1 MRSSTCSPQLNGS
14 LSVSSAAP
22 SPFSSIAELHRCYAD
37 GTSTA
42 ALVVEMFLSR
52 IESYDQRGPAI
63 NAVTAKNHAVGA
75 EAARLD
81 AQLAESGR
89 LVGPLHG
96 VPILVKD
103 QIETAGIETNF
114 GSIAMRGYVPAVD
127 ATVIGRLK
135 AAGALVLAKTAMPD
149 FAASWFSLS
158 SRSGATRCPW
168 SLDRDP
174 GGSSSGSAAGLAAG
188 FATAAIG
195 EDTGGSIRIP
205 AAYNNLVGVRVTTGL
220 ISRHGMAPLVA
231 SQDTA
236 GPLTRT
242 VADAAALLDVMVGF
256 DPRDPATAA
265 RGPSTSYRSA
275 LSEHALK
282 GTRIG
287 VLSDTVSSD
296 PDDRSASVAE
306 VFSTATERLDELGV
320 EIVSVSVPRLR
331 ERLLATSLY
340 LTSSRTDINHFLASR
355 PLPYRDVRDIVRYHR
370 YEPSLDL
377 LHAIGWSDPDEVD
390 LRERLAA
397 QTALRDDFCAVM
409 FEQGIAALC
418 YPTTPSIAPTSA
430 ELRKRTVTTQ
440 NFTTN
445 TVIASQ
451 AGLPAVTVPAGLSR
465 LGLPVGIEFMSSPY
479 NERLLISIAG
489 EFEAASPRLTGP
501 PITP

>member
-1 MRSSTCSPQLNGS
+1 MC
-14 LSVSSAAP
+14 SAAP
-22 SPFSSIAELHRCYAD
+22 SPFSSIAELHRCYLD

-42 ALVVEMFLSR
+42 ALVVEVFLSR

-63 NAVTAKNHAVGA
+63 NAVTAKNPAVRA
-75 EAARLD
+75 DAAKLD

-114 GSIAMRGYVPAVD
+114 GSVAMRGYVPTVD
-127 ATVIGRLK
+127 ATVISRLK

-174 GGSSSGSAAGLAAG
+174 GGSSSGSAAGVTAG

-220 ISRHGMAPLVA
+220 ISRHGMAPLVS

-256 DPRDPATAA
+256 DPRDPATTTA
-265 RGPSTSYRSA
+265 RGPGTSYRLA
-275 LSEHALK
+275 LRERALE
-282 GTRIG
+282 GSRIG
-287 VLSDTVSSD
+287 VLTDTVSSD

-306 VFSTATERLDELGV
+306 VFCTGAERLAELGA

-331 ERLLATSLY
+331 ARLLETSLY
-340 LTSSRTDINHFLASR
+340 LSSSRTDINHFLASR
-355 PLPYRDVRDIVRYHR
+355 PLAYRDVRDIIRDGR

-377 LHAIGWSDPDEVD
+377 LQAIGWSEPDETD
-390 LRERLAA
+390 LRDRLAA
-397 QTALRDDFCAVM
+397 QATLRDDLIAAM
-409 FEQGIAALC
+409 FKQGLAALC
-418 YPTTPSIAPTSA
+418 YPTTPTIAPTPA
-430 ELRKRTVTTQ
+430 ELRTRTVTTQ
-440 NFTTN
+440 DFPTN

-451 AGLPAVTVPAGLSR
+451 AGLPALTVPAGLSR

-479 NERLLISIAG
+479 NERLLISIAA
-489 EFEAASPRLTGP
+489 EFEAASPRVTGP
-501 PITP
+501 PTTP

>member
-1 MRSSTCSPQLNGS
+1 MR
-14 LSVSSAAP
+14 SAAP

-37 GTSTA
+37 GSSTA
-42 ALVVEMFLSR
+42 ALVVEMFLGR

-63 NAVTAKNHAVGA
+63 NAVTAENRAVRA
-75 EAARLD
+75 DAARLD
-81 AQLAESGR
+81 ARLAESGR

-114 GSIAMRGYVPAVD
+114 GSVAMRGYVPTVD

-174 GGSSSGSAAGLAAG
+174 GGSSSGSAAGVTAG

-205 AAYNNLVGVRVTTGL
+205 AAYNNLVGVRVTPGL
-220 ISRHGMAPLVA
+220 ISRHGIAPLVA

-256 DPRDPATAA
+256 DPRDPATTVA
-265 RGPSTSYRSA
+265 RGTGTSYRQA
-275 LSEHALK
+275 LTERALE
-282 GTRIG
+282 GSRIG
-287 VLSDTVSSD
+287 VLTDTVNND
-296 PDDRSASVAE
+296 PDERSASVAE
-306 VFSTATERLDELGV
+306 VFYAATERLAELGAEV
-320 EIVSVSVPRLR
+320 VPVSVSRLR
-331 ERLLATSLY
+331 ERLPETSLY
-340 LTSSRTDINHFLASR
+340 LASSRADINHFLATR
-355 PLPYRDVRDIVRYHR
+355 PLPYRDVRDIVRDDL

-377 LHAIGWSDPDEVD
+377 LQAIGWSEPDEVD
-390 LRERLAA
+390 LRDRLAA
-397 QTALRDDFCAVM
+397 QSALRDDLVAAM
-409 FEQGIAALC
+409 SQAGLAALC
-418 YPTTPSIAPTSA
+418 YPTTPTIAPTPA
-430 ELRKRTVTTQ
+430 ELRARTVTTQ
-440 NFTTN
+440 DFPTN

-451 AGLPAVTVPAGLSR
+451 AGLPAITVPAGLSR
-465 LGLPVGIEFMSSPY
+465 LELPAGIEFMSSPY
-479 NERLLISIAG
+479 NERLLISIAA
-489 EFEAASPRLTGP
+489 EFEAASPRVTGP
-501 PITP
+501 PNTP